1 MLAKASTAE
10 QGTEQ
15 WKIDRIGYVTASA
28 VPDVMAK
35 GSGATR
41 RNYMAKLLCEILT
54 GKPTKGYK
62 SKYMQDG
69 NDREDIVRAIYTQ
82 ITGRVVTKMPFY
94 YIEEESLGASVDGDV
109 EADGLMEMKNVIPA
123 EQLDLLTTGKIKSG
137 YIKQMQTQMYVREKK
152 WCDYVSASLGD
163 DELGELPDKYK
174 IKIIRVERD
183 EAMILQIRKEV
194 AFFHHDLKQLIKKL
208 EGE

>member
-82 ITGRVVTKMPFY
+82 ITGRAVTKMPFY
-94 YIEEESLGASVDGDV
+94 YIEEEKIGASVDGDV
-109 EADGLMEMKNVIPA
+109 DADGLMEMKNVIPA

-183 EAMILQIRKEV
+183 EDMILQIRKEV
-194 AFFHHDLKQLIKKL
+194 AFFHHDLKQLIKKI